1 MVAWLGDDRIKN
13 QVRKISRK
21 FKKRIV
27 VLFDILK
34 DCFI

>member
-21 FKKRIV
+21 FKK
-27 VLFDILK
+27 K
-34 DCFI
+34 NSCFI